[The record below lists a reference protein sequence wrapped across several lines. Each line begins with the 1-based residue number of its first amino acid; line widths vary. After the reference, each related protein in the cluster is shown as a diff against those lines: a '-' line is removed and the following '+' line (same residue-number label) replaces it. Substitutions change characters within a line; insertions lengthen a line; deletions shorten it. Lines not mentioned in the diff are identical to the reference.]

1 MISELTG
8 GRAHTE
14 LPVRIGG
21 RSYVIGAEE
30 GYCPA
35 GNARI
40 VDVEDEARPVE
51 VASIDLE
58 INTLPQCARQVNRNG
73 DVLLYMS
80 HYVGVDDPN
89 DAKLLFVTWYA
100 SGPARVRHQGSR
112 SIRGRWR
119 TTTRPS
125 VRAPAAPT
133 TGRPPIPRYDPR
145 TGQIWF
151 GSKVNGFNVVELHP
165 SLRPRRKG
173 QPVSAAWSVAATT
186 APAVASDSA
195 RAVDDGPPP
204 PQLCTLR

>member
-1 MISELTG
+1 MSDLQHRRPDPQLRVISEVTG

-40 VDVEDEARPVE
+40 VDVEDEAQPVE

-80 HYVGVDDPN
+80 HYLGVDDPN

-100 SGPARVRHQGSR
+100 SGLRVFDIRDPAASAGGGVLQPARR
-112 SIRGRWR
+112 
-119 TTTRPS
+119 
-125 VRAPAAPT
+125 
-133 TGRPPIPRYDPR
+133 
-145 TGQIWF
+145 
-151 GSKVNGFNVVELHP
+151 
-165 SLRPRRKG
+165 
-173 QPVSAAWSVAATT
+173 
-186 APAVASDSA
+186 
-195 RAVDDGPPP
+195 
-204 PQLCTLR
+204 